1 MPSKTTVPEVI
12 GRSPSIISKVVVFPA
27 PFGPRIPKTSPFLT
41 EKETPFT
48 ACTPLSYVFV
58 RSITSKIMISLTLLC
73 SLRETVQV
81 ELVEILVEQLHE
93 FYSTQIIFFE
103 ILETTIKDAS

>member
-1 MPSKTTVPEVI
+1 
-12 GRSPSIISKVVVFPA
+12 
-27 PFGPRIPKTSPFLT
+27 
-41 EKETPFT
+41 
-48 ACTPLSYVFV
+48 
-58 RSITSKIMISLTLLC
+58 MISLTLLC

-103 ILETTIKDAS
+103 ILEPTTKDAS